1 MQQAAEILE
10 KWGFCGAVVL
20 QQFDVAGGRL
30 VYSVQAG
37 EQTLILKGQPM
48 DVPEEKLRALV
59 HAHKYLGNEKH
70 MAPRLYETPGG
81 DGYIEDGGFYYYVME
96 AVSGRNVLETPEEEY
111 LLGQAA
117 ARLHHL
123 TDYCHPSTLNVKK
136 QIRTIEG
143 WFADRAWKAEFD
155 AIVARLPD
163 FDAYR
168 QCFIHTDIGPYNAMR
183 DDAGRIVFIDLDDSG
198 IGSQYVDLGWPFISQ
213 FVAYDK
219 QMRQMSYKLEIA
231 KAFLEGYCSVRPV
244 TREEYDLLWGG
255 AALSHIYNM
264 QWHGP
269 EAAEPLWNIL
279 RFGLAQKDR
288 LLDCLNCIS

>member
-1 MQQAAEILE
+1 MRQVAEILE
-10 KWGFCGAVVL
+10 KWGFYGATVL

-30 VYSVQAG
+30 VYKVQAG
-37 EQTLILKGQPM
+37 EQMLILKGQPA
-48 DVPEEKLRALV
+48 DVSEEKLRALV
-59 HAHKYLGNEKH
+59 RAHKYLGNEKH
-70 MAPRLYETPGG
+70 MAPLLYETPGG
-81 DGYIEDGGFYYYVME
+81 GSYIKDGGYYYYVME

-117 ARLHHL
+117 ARLHNL
-123 TDYCHPSTLNVKK
+123 TNYDYPCTLSVKK
-136 QIRTIEG
+136 QIHTIKG
-143 WFADRAWKAEFD
+143 WFADRAWKAEYD
-155 AIVARLPD
+155 AIVTRLPD

-183 DDAGRIVFIDLDDSG
+183 DDSGRIVFIDLDDSG
-198 IGSQYVDLGWPFISQ
+198 TGSQYIDLGWPFISQ

-219 QMRQMSYKLEIA
+219 QTRQMGYKLEIA
-231 KAFLEGYCSVRPV
+231 KAYLEGYCSVRPL
-244 TREEYDLLWGG
+244 TREEYNLLWSG
-255 AALSHIYNM
+255 AALSHIYSM